1 VGVVEER
8 LVLRALVAGQ
18 RVVLEPL
25 QEEEELNLQVAL
37 EAMVAIR
44 DLNYK
49 VDLRVGSAVQVMA
62 AAVAAITVVA
72 LDLLEVVAHHM
83 RVLEPL

>member
-1 VGVVEER
+1 VGVAAER

-37 EAMVAIR
+37 EAMATIR
-44 DLNYK
+44 ALNYK
-49 VDLRVGSAVQVMA
+49 VDLRVGSALQVMA
-62 AAVAAITVVA
+62 AAVAAITAVA